1 MRTLLFLT
9 HFAMLLFSAYFWHN
23 FGVHWLQVSDYD
35 LTLND
40 QVAKNLTHSID
51 ILDLLPLPVLAI
63 SFLLF
68 FNVFIAAL
76 RCCYGLTKL
85 EEYSGN
91 IYLI

>member
-1 MRTLLFLT
+1 
-9 HFAMLLFSAYFWHN
+9 MLLFSAYFWHN

-51 ILDLLPLPVLAI
+51 IY
-63 SFLLF
+63 FLLIAITSF
-68 FNVFIAAL
+68 SYLFFAIFNVFIAAL

>member
-9 HFAMLLFSAYFWHN
+9 HFAMLLFSAYFWYN
-23 FGVHWLQVSDYD
+23 FSVHWLQVSDYD

-40 QVAKNLTHSID
+40 QATKNLTHSID
-51 ILDLLPLPVLAI
+51 IYYLLLLPVSAI

-76 RCCYGLTKL
+76 RCCYGLPKL
-85 EEYSGN
+85 EYSGN
-91 IYLI
+91 IYLL